1 MNLANK
7 ITILRV
13 LMIPIFM
20 LVLLSDLQ
28 WNNYIAALSL
38 SLLP

>member
-20 LVLLSDLQ
+20 IILLSNLK
-28 WNNYIAALSL
+28 WNNYIAAVIFII
-38 SLLP
+38 